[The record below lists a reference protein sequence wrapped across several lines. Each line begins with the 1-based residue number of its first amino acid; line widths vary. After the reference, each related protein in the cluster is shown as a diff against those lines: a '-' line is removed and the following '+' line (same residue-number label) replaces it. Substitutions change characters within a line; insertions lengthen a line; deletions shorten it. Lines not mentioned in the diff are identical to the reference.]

1 MAIAAKPWTTGTSGT
16 SSSLRRRLAWYG
28 LASRLAIISS
38 VTVNGSG
45 SSPGAACRSGSA
57 GRVTSGLI
65 GYGVHRVTMQMPRV
79 IAVAISRTPTQASV
93 STPLAR

>member
-1 MAIAAKPWTTGTSGT
+1 VAIAAKPWTTGTSGT

-28 LASRLAIISS
+28 RASRLAIISS

-45 SSPGAACRSGSA
+45 SSSGPACLSGSA
-57 GRVTSGLI
+57 GRATSGLT
-65 GYGVHRVTMQMPRV
+65 GYGVHRVTMLMPRV
-79 IAVAISRTPTQASV
+79 MAIAISRTPIQASV